1 MIVSK
6 FGGTSVKDFA
16 SMQHSAEI
24 IAADSNR
31 RFIVISATAGTTD
44 DLLSL
49 TNNVSEDYKKQLL
62 ERIEDRH
69 FSIINQLN
77 YKEDATKRVNKLLAE
92 LSQKLKKIGRDK
104 LWKDAIMAYGEL
116 LSTSIFAEVLR
127 ENDIDVELLDA
138 RSIIITDSNFG
149 LAEPDISQIKTRASK
164 FLKPEVIYLTQG
176 FIGSDI
182 FGNTT
187 TLGRGGSDLSASL
200 FAEAINAETL
210 EVWTDVAG
218 VYTTDPRLV
227 ENAKPINQ
235 ISLDEAA
242 ELSVFGG
249 KILHHSTLKPAI
261 RSGVKVKILS
271 SKDPGLEGTT
281 VVPKAENQPVI
292 RAITMRESQSLLTIK
307 SQSMRHQHGFLMRV
321 AGVLDKYKISVD
333 LVTTSEVTISLI
345 LDTAGQPSIKTK
357 LKTKVLDEL
366 REFCEVE
373 FEDGYSL
380 VAIIGNKLNAT
391 KGVSGKLFYQLADYN
406 IRVICHG
413 SSPNNICFLV
423 AEQEARKIVKKLH
436 KYFIEDV

>member
-6 FGGTSVKDFA
+6 FGGTSVKSFT

-24 IAADSNR
+24 IAANSNR

-44 DLLSL
+44 DLISL
-49 TNNVSEDYKKQLL
+49 TNNVSDDYRAHVL

-77 YKEDATKRVNKLLAE
+77 YKEEATKRVNKLLAE
-92 LSQKLKKIGRDK
+92 LKQKLKKIGRDN
-104 LWKDAIMAYGEL
+104 LWKDDIMAYGEL
-116 LSTSIFAEVLR
+116 LSTAIFVDVLQ
-127 ENDIDVELLDA
+127 ENNVDAELLDA
-138 RSIIITDSNFG
+138 RSILITDSSFG
-149 LAEPDISQIKTRASK
+149 TAEPDINQIEIRANK
-164 FLKPEVIYLTQG
+164 FLRPDKIYLTQG

-200 FAEAINAETL
+200 FAEAIKADVL

-218 VYTTDPRLV
+218 VYTSDPRLV
-227 ENAKPINQ
+227 ENAQPINQ

-261 RSGVKVKILS
+261 RSGVKVRILS
-271 SKDPGLEGTT
+271 SKDPSLEGTT
-281 VVPKAENQPVI
+281 VVPKAETEPVI
-292 RAITMRESQSLLTIK
+292 RAITMREGQSLLTIK

-321 AGVLDKYKISVD
+321 SSILDKHKISVD

-357 LKTKVLDEL
+357 LKSKVLDEL
-366 REFCEVE
+366 AEFCEVE
-373 FEDGYSL
+373 LEEEYSL

-423 AEQEARKIVKKLH
+423 DEREAKVIVKKLH
-436 KYFIEDV
+436 KYFIEEA